1 MSYPR
6 IVAGTL
12 LAASVAVGTVATAG
26 AERLGLD
33 LSAVQLASERESGED
48 EYREDEGGMAKGP
61 AMSIEAVL
69 KALEEQGYSDV
80 REVEREDGRYEVKAR
95 DAEGRW
101 RELYVDGATGKVLKS
116 ERED

>member
-1 MSYPR
+1 MSYPK

-12 LAASVAVGTVATAG
+12 LAASVAVGTVAAAG

-33 LSAVQLASERESGED
+33 PGALQFASEREYGED
-48 EYREDEGGMAKGP
+48 ESREDEEGMGKGP

-80 REVEREDGRYEVKAR
+80 REVEREDGRFEVKAR

-101 RELYVDGATGKVLKS
+101 RELYLDGTTGKVLES